1 MTEKTKF
8 YVLLVLFIL
17 SLILVWFVRSNVGQ
31 DFVRGL

>member
-17 SLILVWFVRSNVGQ
+17 SLVLVWFVRSQFGQ